1 MSDDKLVRMANQIA
15 ANLAVRPGD
24 EPVAGVAQHIS
35 DYWDPRMRAALLA
48 RVAAG
53 DPGLHP
59 LVIAAAPLI
68 RRPSAA

>member
-35 DYWDPRMRAALLA
+35 DYWDPRMRGWNGSRRAGQGWTRWWSPLL
-48 RVAAG
+48 R
-53 DPGLHP
+53 
-59 LVIAAAPLI
+59 
-68 RRPSAA
+68 